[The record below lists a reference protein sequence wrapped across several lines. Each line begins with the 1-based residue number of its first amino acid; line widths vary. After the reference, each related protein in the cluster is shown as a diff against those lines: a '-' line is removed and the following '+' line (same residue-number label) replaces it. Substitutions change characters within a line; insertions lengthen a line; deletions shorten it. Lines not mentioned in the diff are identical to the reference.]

1 MLNVQYTLLC
11 SIVFEHE
18 FYTDRICRDIVTM
31 PTAESVKLL
40 EDYGLLIKNVA
51 GKTMILQKV
60 EGGQAETPFDTVTR
74 LCFFVFLQNPAL
86 SNLCDTGGEKRFYL
100 TNLADDG
107 SLRSQLTAQDALSA
121 QDKLP
126 KAMPRRFYFPFK
138 KGEFQQLNI
147 ERFEKGGWTS
157 VSTLPVEANAEGME
171 IKLSQSGK
179 YKVSKDPMPAGEQPQ
194 LIMADDEV
202 ASSSPFLAVI
212 ELFLDSTFAFGTE
225 YIVKI
230 INRAFKWQYV
240 FMDVKSK
247 KVVYGS
253 PNNIQVTFTK
263 HPLDSL
269 SPVPT
274 LFSNKALNTLSLQQQ
289 AMISNLKA
297 INQATIEEVFVFESD
312 RALPLLDNR
321 PPVIKFGTNNHT
333 MVMPVPSIDSLQVVD
348 NKAVVFFNI

>member
-1 MLNVQYTLLC
+1 MLNVQYALLC

-18 FYTDRICRDIVTM
+18 FYTDRISRDIVAI
-31 PTAESVKLL
+31 PTTESVKLL

-60 EGGQAETPFDTVTR
+60 EGGQPETPFEAVTR
-74 LCFFVFLQNPAL
+74 LCFLVFLQNPAL
-86 SNLCDTGGEKRFYL
+86 SNLCEIGGEKRFYL

-107 SLRSQLTAQDALSA
+107 SFRPQLTAQNALSA

-126 KAMPRRFYFPFK
+126 EPTAKRFYFPFK

-147 ERFEKGGWTS
+147 ERFKNSGWS
-157 VSTLPVEANAEGME
+157 LISELPVEANAEGME
-171 IKLSQSGK
+171 INLSKPGK
-179 YKVSKDPMPAGEQPQ
+179 YKVSKQPMPAGEEP
-194 LIMADDEV
+194 LVIVADDEV
-202 ASSSPFLAVI
+202 AGSPPFLAVI
-212 ELFLDSTFAFGTE
+212 ELFLDSAFAFGTE
-225 YIVKI
+225 YKVKI

-253 PNNIQVTFTK
+253 PNNIQVTFTR

-274 LFSNKALNTLSLQQQ
+274 LFSNKPLNTLSQQQQ
-289 AMISNLKA
+289 AMISQLKTT
-297 INQATIEEVFVFESD
+297 NQATIEDVFVFESD
-312 RALPLLDNR
+312 KALPLLDNR
-321 PPVIKFGTNNHT
+321 PPVIKFGTNTQT
-333 MVMPVPSIDSLQVVD
+333 MVMPVPTIDTLQITD
-348 NKAVVFFNI
+348 NKAVIFFNI